1 MRLLALLHRAPATS
15 TRARI
20 EALAEAGIFNRDERD
35 ELQGAFRHI
44 TRLLLRQQLED
55 FKAERPVGNFVPL
68 RALSRMEKGRL
79 VDSFR
84 AIERVRERVAVEIG
98 GRTV

>member
-1 MRLLALLHRAPATS
+1 MPETGTRTRLDGLAAAAIL
-15 TRARI
+15 
-20 EALAEAGIFNRDERD
+20 NRDEHD
-35 ELQGAFRHI
+35 ELQGAFRHV

-55 FKAERPVGNFVPL
+55 FKAGKKVGNYVPV
-68 RALSRMEKGRL
+68 RSLSRMERGRL